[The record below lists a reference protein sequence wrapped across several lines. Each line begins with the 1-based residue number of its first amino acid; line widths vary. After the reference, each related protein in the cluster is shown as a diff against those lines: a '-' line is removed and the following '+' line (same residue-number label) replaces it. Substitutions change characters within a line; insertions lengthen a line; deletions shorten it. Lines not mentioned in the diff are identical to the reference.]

1 MTLGGSTPSLADDL
15 FSADNSSAQ
24 GLVAIGTD
32 LVRHRERSSGN
43 WGIGGT
49 VDAELE

>member
-1 MTLGGSTPSLADDL
+1 MADDL
-15 FSADNSSAQ
+15 FSANNWSAQ
-24 GLVAIGTD
+24 GLVALGTD
-32 LVRHRERSSGN
+32 LVRPGERSSGN